1 MTSSRVVT
9 IVSADPRRVRV
20 PARMTM
26 ICAGLVLMLG
36 AAGCSKPADV
46 IESGAL
52 LVRIHT
58 PVEGPQPDEL
68 RVSIYDDGGVLFKDA
83 RIPESGVI
91 TPPASGQ
98 PLGTVLV
105 QPGVSRGPMRVHV
118 RGLSNGMRIL
128 DGVGRV
134 PSDARQRGI
143 FDLTMATKVP
153 YDDDLD
159 DVPDVIDDCLTE
171 PDPDQ
176 TGCVGG
182 DPAADAGATAD
193 APAADAAGT
202 IDDAGG
208 STGGGGGQGAG
219 EGGGA
224 GPATGGQGGLD
235 ATGGGVFTGGPTGSG
250 GAAGGTTGADAS
262 VADALG
268 TDVRT
273 ADGGAADG
281 ARKAPGATCTTSTDC
296 ASSFCVDKVCCRTAC
311 NLPCQACG
319 STGTCAAV
327 VRAKDTPQ
335 CAGTN
340 SCNAAGKCVAD

>member
-1 MTSSRVVT
+1 M
-9 IVSADPRRVRV
+9 AF
-20 PARMTM
+20 
-26 ICAGLVLMLG
+26 AGLVLMLG

-58 PVEGPQPDEL
+58 PIEGPQPDEL

-83 RIPESGVI
+83 RIPESGAI
-91 TPPASGQ
+91 TPPAAGQ

-105 QPGVSRGPMRVHV
+105 QPGVSRGLMRVHV

-159 DVPDVIDDCLTE
+159 DVPDIIDDCLTE

-182 DPAADAGATAD
+182 DPSVDAGADAGATDD
-193 APAADAAGT
+193 APAADAADAV
-202 IDDAGG
+202 DDTGVGG
-208 STGGGGGQGAG
+208 GGGGGQGAG
-219 EGGGA
+219 EDGGA
-224 GPATGGQGGLD
+224 GPATGGRGGVD
-235 ATGGGVFTGGPTGSG
+235 GTGGGVFTGGSTGGSG
-250 GAAGGTTGADAS
+250 GGAGGARGPDAS
-262 VADALG
+262 VADAMG

-281 ARKAPGATCTTSTDC
+281 ARKAPGGACTTSTDC

-311 NLPCQACG
+311 NQPCQACG
-319 STGTCAAV
+319 STGTCAPV

-340 SCNAAGKCVAD
+340 SCNGAGRCVAD